1 MTYLGLLRGDEPL
14 TPADRD
20 NIANLI
26 VSQVH
31 HIQRVEAEASD
42 LRVRNMRMTLDRDA
56 AELEIE
62 RWGTAANVYESK
74 LEAAEAEI
82 ARLRVSAGLGVDG
95 EPLPLDHWYN
105 AFLRESQEVAR
116 LREVVSVGAARVL
129 CRGHWDA
136 PDDENYGDLGCPI
149 CIRNEGTMYRH
160 GLEEAVGY
168 INGFGDD
175 VDPVT
180 MDDFLPADRVRV
192 PWLEGTP

>member
-31 HIQRVEAEASD
+31 HIHRVEAEAGD
-42 LRVRNMRMTLDRDA
+42 LRARNMSLTLDSNDLRARCAWLMRDSDKA
-56 AELEIE
+56 Q
-62 RWGTAANVYESK
+62 
-74 LEAAEAEI
+74 AEI
-82 ARLRVSAGLGVDG
+82 
-95 EPLPLDHWYN
+95 
-105 AFLRESQEVAR
+105 AR
-116 LREVVSVGAARVL
+116 LREVVSVGSARVL

-160 GLEEAVGY
+160 GLEAAVEV
-168 INGFGDD
+168 INNESDTAPITIEF
-175 VDPVT
+175 
-180 MDDFLPADRVRV
+180 FLPKDRVR
-192 PWLEGTP
+192 PWEGEKS